1 MQNNEGKNPF
11 LKEME
16 IKNVL
21 SDIILAIALSL
32 GMLTAAAA
40 PADRYAAHSVLAEGR
55 WATVKV
61 AQTGMTLITD
71 TQLRSLGFT
80 DPSKVRVYGSG
91 GAMVPED
98 LNDSI
103 VDDLPLLPSVRT
115 SRGIVF
121 FARNHIGWTYT
132 GNNGRPYAHTINPY
146 SDDTFYFLSDREMD
160 RVVRAVDMKGNATPA
175 VTRFVDRLVHE
186 QELEHLGESGRIY
199 LGEDFRGT
207 RSRTFNFDLSDR
219 ASEQVMVTVRYCAK
233 VSGGGSR
240 MSYKV
245 GDTAVPRAPQDSI
258 PGVASA
264 YYGALSERSFQ
275 VRHTGDKL
283 ALSMEYSYSGVIFL
297 ARLDYIEV
305 LYDRQIKLNNGQIH
319 FYGDFSSGQAIGVAG
334 CGESTVI
341 YDVTD
346 PARPAVVDF
355 TLNGSTAV
363 LNVAS
368 NGYREFVAFNPD
380 QVTVTSTLGKRIAN
394 QDLHGTQAPDMLI
407 ITPEEYLQG
416 ARLIADMHA
425 ERDAM
430 NVMVLDPQVI
440 YNEFSNGKQDVGA
453 WRKLL
458 KMWHDRGAAP
468 RYCLIMGKP
477 SCDPKG
483 LMNEYKSLRYT
494 PVPIWQSLSGLTETS
509 SYSNDNYIGMLD
521 DTAGGTFVMEN
532 AKVYTAVGR
541 LPVKDADEALEV
553 ARKIVDHVEKPKMGA
568 WRNKVMLIADDN
580 DNGVHLEQSQRA
592 YGNMRGAGRGA
603 SCLYDRLYLDS
614 YPLVS
619 TATGPTYPQ
628 ATSHMLGAYNEGVL
642 LANYIG
648 HASERGWGHE
658 LLWTWKDIQDIKNPN
673 LMFIYAAT
681 CRFMPWDEPL
691 VSGAEVLMLNTKG
704 GVCGMIAA
712 TRTVYISS
720 NGVLNGAFSSEL
732 FKNGDDG
739 RMRPIGDVFISALN
753 RNIGDDNR
761 LRYALMGDPA
771 MRLNNIDR
779 QVRVDRINGSEVA
792 GAGKLP
798 EVTAGSRLSLS
809 GSVRNPDG
817 NVDAGFNGTV
827 ALQLYD
833 AETVIETFGNGS
845 EGKVIM
851 YNDRKNRL
859 GMVNA
864 SVKEGRWSVD
874 MTVPLEI
881 SNNYQPALISAYA
894 WMDDGAEA
902 SGYSESLY
910 VYGFGDEAVAD
921 TIGPE
926 IEYFYVN
933 SSGFENGD
941 VVNPNPVVFVRL
953 SDESGINLSD
963 AGVGHKISLRLDDGT
978 IYDDV
983 AQYFEPDTDGTGGSL
998 AYGLNDLAPG
1008 FHTLTLEAWDNLNNS
1023 SRSSI
1028 EFNVRATADPGIVDV
1043 GTDCNPA
1050 SSGVNFYV
1058 HIDQPNTEMKCELTV
1073 MDLNGRE
1080 IWSHASTDSSGMQAV
1095 MSTYW
1100 NLTDKAGARVPRG
1113 IYLYRVRVETPQGT
1127 WSSRTSKLAVTA
1139 Q

>member
-1 MQNNEGKNPF
+1 
-11 LKEME
+11 ME

-21 SDIILAIALSL
+21 SEIILAIALCL
-32 GMLTAAAA
+32 GVLTAAASS
-40 PADRYAAHSVLAEGR
+40 ADRYAAHSVLAEGN

-61 AQTGMTLITD
+61 AETGMTLITD

-91 GAMVPED
+91 GVMVPED
-98 LNDSI
+98 LNDSM

-121 FARNHIGWTYT
+121 FARNHIGWRRTADA
-132 GNNGRPYAHTINPY
+132 NKPYAHTINPY
-146 SDDTFYFLSDREMD
+146 SDDTYYFLSDREVSADVPTLGMKGGAHSGRSVFMD
-160 RVVRAVDMKGNATPA
+160 RQ
-175 VTRFVDRLVHE
+175 VHE
-186 QELEHLGESGRIY
+186 VDLEHLGESGRTY

-207 RSRTFNFDLSDR
+207 RSRTFNFDLPDLASDD
-219 ASEQVMVTVRYCAK
+219 VTVTVRYGAK
-233 VSGGGSR
+233 VTGGGSR

-245 GDTAVPRAPQDSI
+245 GNNVIPRASQDSI
-258 PGVASA
+258 PGVANGN
-264 YYGALSERSFQ
+264 YYGALSERTFR
-275 VRHTGDKL
+275 VRHGDAKM
-283 ALSMEYSYSGVIFL
+283 ALTMEYSYSGVIFL
-297 ARLDYIEV
+297 ARLDYVEV
-305 LYDRQIKLNNGQIH
+305 FHQRYVKLDNGQIH
-319 FYGDFSSGQAIGVAG
+319 FFGDYTSGTVVGVEG
-334 CGESTVI
+334 CGSTTVI

-346 PARPAVVDF
+346 PARPAIVDYDLQG
-355 TLNGSTAV
+355 TTATIKMDRD
-363 LNVAS
+363 
-368 NGYREFVAFNPD
+368 GYREFVAFNPD
-380 QVTVTSTLGKRIAN
+380 QVTATTTLGRRIAN
-394 QDLHGTQAPDMLI
+394 QDLHGAPAPDMLI

-416 ARLIADMHA
+416 ARLIADLHVKHDGM
-425 ERDAM
+425 D
-430 NVMVLDPQVI
+430 VLVLDPQTI

-458 KMWHDRGAAP
+458 KMWHDRGGAP

-483 LMNEYKSLRYT
+483 LMNEYKSMRYT
-494 PVPIWQSLSGLTETS
+494 PVPIWQSLSGMTETT
-509 SYSNDNYIGMLD
+509 SYSNDNFIGMLD
-521 DTAGGTFVMEN
+521 DTADGTFVMDR
-532 AKVYTAVGR
+532 ARVYTAVGR
-541 LPVKDADEALEV
+541 LPVKDSEEALAV
-553 ARKIVDHVEKPKMGA
+553 GRKIVSHVENPKKGS
-568 WRNKVMLIADDN
+568 WRSKVMLIADDN
-580 DNGVHLEQSQRA
+580 DGSVHLKQSQTS
-592 YGNMRGAGRGA
+592 YGNLRGAGRGA
-603 SCLYDRLYLDS
+603 GYLYDRLYLDS

-619 TATGPTYPQ
+619 TATGPAYPQ
-628 ATSHMLGAYNEGVL
+628 ATAHMLEAYNEGVL
-642 LANYIG
+642 FTNYIG

-658 LLWTWKDIQDIKNPN
+658 HLWEWNDIVGMKNQN

-681 CRFMPWDEPL
+681 CRFMPWDEAL
-691 VSGAEVLMLNTKG
+691 VSAAEELMLNPRG
-704 GVCGMIAA
+704 GISGMIAA
-712 TRTVYISS
+712 TRTVYIPA
-720 NGVLNGAFSSEL
+720 NGTLNANFASEL
-732 FKNGDDG
+732 LKNGDDG
-739 RMRPIGDVFISALN
+739 RVRPIGDAFVAALN
-753 RNIGDDNR
+753 RYMGDGNR

-771 MRLNNIDR
+771 MRLNDIDR
-779 QVRVDRINGSEVA
+779 EVSVDAINGVDVT
-792 GAGKLP
+792 GGKSMP
-798 EVTAGSRLSLS
+798 EVTAGSKLTIA
-809 GSVRNPDG
+809 GSVHDPEG

-845 EGKVIM
+845 EGSVEI

-864 SVKEGRWSVD
+864 SVKQGKWKVD
-874 MTVPLEI
+874 MIVPLEI

-894 WMDDGAEA
+894 WSDGGAEA
-902 SGYSESLY
+902 CGYSESLY
-910 VYGFGDEAVAD
+910 VYGFSEDSATD
-921 TIGPE
+921 TVGPK

-933 SSGFENGD
+933 NSAFENGD
-941 VVNPNPVVFVRL
+941 IVNPNPVVFVRL

-983 AQYFEPDTDGTGGSL
+983 AQYFEPDTDGTGGNL
-998 AYGLNDLAPG
+998 AYSLSDLTPG

-1023 SRSSI
+1023 SRGTI
-1028 EFNVRATADPGIVDV
+1028 EFNVKATADPNIVEV

-1050 SSGVNFYV
+1050 SSGVNFYI
-1058 HIDQPNTEMKCELTV
+1058 HLDQPNTDMKYELTV

-1080 IWSHASTDSSGMQAV
+1080 VWSRTGTDSSGMQAM
-1095 MSTYW
+1095 MSAYW